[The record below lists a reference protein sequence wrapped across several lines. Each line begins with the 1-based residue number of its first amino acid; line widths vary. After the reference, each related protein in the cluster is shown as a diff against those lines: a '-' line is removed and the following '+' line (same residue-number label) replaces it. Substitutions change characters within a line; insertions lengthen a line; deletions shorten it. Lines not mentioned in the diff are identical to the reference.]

1 MHPEMEIAAEF
12 WLYVNERGHGDA
24 ADAYPKPPA
33 LMEELVR
40 QYWIALES
48 KDEEKL
54 RSYLV
59 RVTWESDE
67 PWVLL
72 RPEQDA
78 DVYHL
83 PPTGFPT
90 LQEALYDYLLAS
102 VGEHLIANDYD
113 LWLRAVAHIL
123 ADAARDP
130 SRMVIRVRPREDEL
144 SDRNAVNNT
153 MIISDDWGVLRRET
167 FDFARRNYERH
178 G

>member
-1 MHPEMEIAAEF
+1 MHPETEIAAEF
-12 WLYVNERGHGDA
+12 WLYVNERGHGSTTDL
-24 ADAYPKPPA
+24 YPKPPA
-33 LMEELVR
+33 LMGELVR
-40 QYWIALES
+40 RYWTSLES

-59 RVTWESDE
+59 RVTGESDQ

-72 RPEQDA
+72 SPEQDA
-78 DVYHL
+78 DFYHL

-102 VGEHLIANDYD
+102 VGDLLIANDYD

-123 ADAARDP
+123 TDAARDP
-130 SRMVIRVRPREDEL
+130 NRLVIRVRPRDDEFG
-144 SDRNAVNNT
+144 DEHAVDNT
-153 MIISDDWGVLRRET
+153 MIISDDWSVLRRET
-167 FDFARRNYERH
+167 FDFACRNYERH